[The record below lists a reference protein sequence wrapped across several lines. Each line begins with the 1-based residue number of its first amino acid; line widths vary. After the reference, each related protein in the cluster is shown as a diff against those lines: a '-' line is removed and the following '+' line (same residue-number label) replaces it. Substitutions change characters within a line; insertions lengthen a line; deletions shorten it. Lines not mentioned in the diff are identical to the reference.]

1 MFEGVDQSD
10 VRRKG
15 VKEHIVTYI
24 SKLDVCPYLVSLQ
37 AQPHSHRPIHTGP
50 FTQAHPHR
58 PIHTA
63 TLTQAH
69 PHRPIHT
76 GPFLDPYIY
85 AVHDRKFGES
95 PAGNT
100 VYAPPYVRVGRN
112 HIYIRY
118 RCGMFGRMSPN
129 IRSYTV
135 YIYGSGQPYVCVWFW
150 PTQHK

>member
-37 AQPHSHRPIHTGP
+37 AQPHS
-50 FTQAHPHR
+50 
-58 PIHTA
+58 
-63 TLTQAH
+63 
-69 PHRPIHT
+69 HRPIHT